1 MSTEGRVKQEEL
13 DSLLASLATISDH
26 QRARRRG
33 QGAPKVHEARVHD
46 FARGES
52 LPRSIMQ
59 TLDTIYTSFARAT
72 ESAISM
78 YLHTPVQISLLSVDQ
93 VTYDQFVRSVPDPT
107 VIAVFSMKPLSG
119 NGLLELNPSCGFW
132 MIDRLLGGQ
141 GDMLKTPRPL
151 TEIEQSL
158 IEGAIS
164 TMLDELT
171 ESWRHAAPIT
181 PHLETMSHSAA
192 LAEIAKPADSVVVGS
207 LEITAGELTG
217 MASICMPVIS
227 LKLGHITLDGSESSK
242 PAVDLPNDAASI
254 RSRIASALQ
263 SVPIPCGVRI
273 GTMSISADELSSLRE
288 GDVLCLDQRLHEPAD
303 FFVGK
308 ARRFSCRPIDL
319 GPTLAAEILSETS
332 QEVTW

>member
-13 DSLLASLATISDH
+13 DSLLASLSTITDH
-26 QRARRRG
+26 KRASRRG
-33 QGAPKVHEARVHD
+33 RSAPRVHEARVHD
-46 FARGES
+46 FARGEG

-59 TLDTIYTSFARAT
+59 ALDTIYTSFARAT
-72 ESAISM
+72 ETAISM
-78 YLHTPVQISLLSVDQ
+78 YLHTPVQVSLLSVDQ

-107 VIAVFSMKPLSG
+107 VIAVFSMKPLPG
-119 NGLLELNPSCGFW
+119 NALLELNPSCGFW
-132 MIDRLLGGQ
+132 IIDRLLGGQ
-141 GDMLKTPRPL
+141 GDILKAPRPL

-164 TMLDELT
+164 KMLDALA
-171 ESWRHAAPIT
+171 ESWQHAAPIT

-192 LAEIAKPADSVVVGS
+192 LAEIAKPADSVVVSS
-207 LEITAGELTG
+207 LELTAGELTG

-227 LKLGHITLDGSESSK
+227 LKLAGLTLDGSDSSK
-242 PAVDLPNDAASI
+242 PAADLPGDAAST
-254 RSRIASALQ
+254 RSRIASALH
-263 SVPIPCGVRI
+263 SAPITCGVRI
-273 GTMSISADELSSLRE
+273 GTTRISADELSSLRE

-308 ARRFSCRPIDL
+308 ARKFSCRPIDL